1 MKWWKRW
8 QAANNFYVFFS
19 MRRLGKCHRS
29 YLLQG
34 TYWYFY
40 FAWYWNWRWK
50 KYMIEI
56 IDFQFLPHDQVN
68 VEPTPQ
74 IKSSV
79 STFSF
84 WVTDTAD
91 YIIKKVY
98 LHILCHRPSVDNQ
111 PGKYSNILLH
121 NYCIYIHS
129 HPSQANYI
137 HRHLHT
143 HKEKKN
149 YYVIWNMTIFSIN
162 LLLIFTNI
170 SHWPDSRSV

>member
-1 MKWWKRW
+1 MFYLHKFEWAGKNLTIRREYFQLFLCLLLSDSAWSNQNSPEGSK
-8 QAANNFYVFFS
+8 NNGWNGERDDRRPTIFTFFS

-40 FAWYWNWRWK
+40 FAWYYWNWRWK

-91 YIIKKVY
+91 YIINKG
-98 LHILCHRPSVDNQ
+98 LP
-111 PGKYSNILLH
+111 
-121 NYCIYIHS
+121 S
-129 HPSQANYI
+129 HPLSS
-137 HRHLHT
+137 
-143 HKEKKN
+143 
-149 YYVIWNMTIFSIN
+149 SI
-162 LLLIFTNI
+162 
-170 SHWPDSRSV
+170 SR

>member
-1 MKWWKRW
+1 MFYLHKFEWAGKNLTIRREYFQLFLCLLLSDCLVESKQSRW
-8 QAANNFYVFFS
+8 MLMMLMDGERDDRRPTIFTFFS

-40 FAWYWNWRWK
+40 FAWYYWNWRWK

-79 STFSF
+79 SIFSF

-91 YIIKKVY
+91 YIMNKG
-98 LHILCHRPSVDNQ
+98 LP
-111 PGKYSNILLH
+111 
-121 NYCIYIHS
+121 S
-129 HPSQANYI
+129 HPLSS
-137 HRHLHT
+137 
-143 HKEKKN
+143 
-149 YYVIWNMTIFSIN
+149 SI
-162 LLLIFTNI
+162 
-170 SHWPDSRSV
+170 SR

>member
-1 MKWWKRW
+1 MFYLHKFEWAGKNLTIR
-8 QAANNFYVFFS
+8 QGKIFSCFYVCCCQTVPGRIKTVQKEVRTMDEMVKEMTGGQFFFTFFS

-40 FAWYWNWRWK
+40 FAWYYWNWRWK

-91 YIIKKVY
+91 YIINKG
-98 LHILCHRPSVDNQ
+98 LP
-111 PGKYSNILLH
+111 
-121 NYCIYIHS
+121 S
-129 HPSQANYI
+129 HPLSS
-137 HRHLHT
+137 
-143 HKEKKN
+143 
-149 YYVIWNMTIFSIN
+149 SI
-162 LLLIFTNI
+162 
-170 SHWPDSRSV
+170 SR